1 MVLRQYTAARPSRVP
16 LLAILSRMISGCLVV
31 VYRQLEFGS
40 GWSLNQHFFGPCDL
54 ILMVRLALR
63 DILKGT
69 SVLGIVSLAKGDHHK
84 IGE

>member
-1 MVLRQYTAARPSRVP
+1 MTKATGFRRLKQSSKLSGNNNNGLRQYTAARPSRVP

-54 ILMVRLALR
+54 ILMVRLAL
-63 DILKGT
+63 
-69 SVLGIVSLAKGDHHK
+69 
-84 IGE
+84 